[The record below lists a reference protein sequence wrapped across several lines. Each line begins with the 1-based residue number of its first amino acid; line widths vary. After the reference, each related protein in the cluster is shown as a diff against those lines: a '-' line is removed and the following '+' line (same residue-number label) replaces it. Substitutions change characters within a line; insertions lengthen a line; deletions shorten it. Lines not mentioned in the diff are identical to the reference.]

1 MPNVPKVTLAMF
13 VACLL
18 SFVGSLAGSELT
30 ISYGKSAKDRTVYT
44 SVTVQYE
51 EEGVRSIHS
60 WETSGYLERPRIQ
73 ASPDRKLLA
82 VSDREVVEVYEV
94 NKLLI
99 GSLKSRKPLA
109 SYDLMTL
116 EGESFVSKFGVS
128 FTWLSPRV
136 FSWTLAETRRNENCE
151 LVGGLDQDAF
161 LVTAQGFAEGRRNG
175 QRLNVYVVSKPFIEK
190 YKSRG
195 HELGI
200 AKFSETGAI
209 EQRARA
215 EAESNNPKQAAEG
228 LKNKLK
234 RQ

>member
-1 MPNVPKVTLAMF
+1 MTNVPKVTLAVF
-13 VACLL
+13 AACLL

-30 ISYGKSAKDRTVYT
+30 ISYGKSAKDPTVYT
-44 SVTVQYE
+44 SVTVEYE
-51 EEGVRSIHS
+51 EEGVRSSHA
-60 WETSGYLERPRIQ
+60 WKASGYVERPRIQ

-82 VSDREVVEVYEV
+82 VTDRAVVEVYEV
-94 NKLLI
+94 NSHLI

-136 FSWTLAETRRNENCE
+136 FSWTLAETRTNENCE

-161 LVTAQGFAEGRRNG
+161 WVTAQGFAEGRRNG
-175 QRLNVYVVSKPFIEK
+175 QRLHVYVVSKPFIEK

-195 HELGI
+195 DELGI
-200 AKFSETGAI
+200 AKFSDTGAI

-215 EAESNNPKQAAEG
+215 QAELNNLKQAVKD
-228 LKNKLK
+228 LKNKLE